1 MGLLV
6 LRGRDPRIHEF
17 SLVETYSWVA
27 GPSLAKPAIFLKIP
41 GVTDMTER
49 IAFLGIG
56 LMGAPMAANLLKAGF
71 AVTAWNRTAAK
82 AEALKA
88 QSAAVAST
96 AAEAVH
102 DADIVVTMLTNGP
115 AVEEVLFGALN
126 VAAAIRKG
134 ALAIDMSSIPPATA
148 RAHAEGLA
156 KLGIAHLDAPVSGGT
171 GGARDGKL
179 VIMTGGKAE
188 DFARAQA
195 VFAALGKPTLVGPS
209 GAGQL
214 AKLCNQ
220 AIVGITIGAV
230 AEALLLAAAGGADPA
245 AVRQALMGGFA
256 DSRILQ
262 EHGQRM
268 LNRRFL
274 PGFAVANQVKD
285 LDTVL
290 DTARE
295 EKLSLPLAAQAAA
308 LFRDLV
314 ATGPGYDHS
323 ALLLELEKRNAPARV
338 GTAPD
343 TLPG

>member
-1 MGLLV
+1 
-6 LRGRDPRIHEF
+6 
-17 SLVETYSWVA
+17 
-27 GPSLAKPAIFLKIP
+27 
-41 GVTDMTER
+41 MTER

-56 LMGAPMAANLLKAGF
+56 LMGTPMATNLLKAGF
-71 AVTAWNRTAAK
+71 ALTAWNRTPAK
-82 AEALKA
+82 AEALAGQGA
-88 QSAAVAST
+88 QIAENAAAAVK
-96 AAEAVH
+96 
-102 DADIVVTMLTNGP
+102 DADIVITMLTNGP
-115 AVEEVLFGALN
+115 AVEEVLFGAGN
-126 VAAAIRKG
+126 AAAAIRKG
-134 ALAIDMSSIPPATA
+134 ALAIDMSSILPATA
-148 RAHAEGLA
+148 RVHAERLA

-179 VIMTGGKAE
+179 VIMAGGKAA
-188 DFARAQA
+188 DFARAQP

-290 DTARE
+290 DTARQA
-295 EKLSLPLAAQAAA
+295 KLTLPLSERVTE
-308 LFRDLV
+308 LFRDLLKEG
-314 ATGPGYDHS
+314 AGFDHS
-323 ALLLELEKRNAPARV
+323 GLLLELERLNPPARL
-338 GTAPD
+338 GTLPD
-343 TLPG
+343 TLPQ

>member
-1 MGLLV
+1 
-6 LRGRDPRIHEF
+6 
-17 SLVETYSWVA
+17 
-27 GPSLAKPAIFLKIP
+27 
-41 GVTDMTER
+41 MTER

-56 LMGAPMAANLLKAGF
+56 LMGAPMATNLLKAGF
-71 AVTAWNRTAAK
+71 AVTAWNRTPAK
-82 AEALKA
+82 AEPLKGQGA
-88 QSAAVAST
+88 SVVSSAAD
-96 AAEAVH
+96 AVR
-102 DADIVVTMLTNGP
+102 DADIVITMLTNGP
-115 AVEEVLFGALN
+115 AVEDVLFGAPK
-126 VAAAIRKG
+126 AATAIRKG
-134 ALAIDMSSIPPATA
+134 ALVIDMSSIPPATA
-148 RAHAEGLA
+148 RGHAQRLA
-156 KLGIAHLDAPVSGGT
+156 ALGIAHLDAPVSGGT

-179 VIMTGGKAE
+179 VIMAGGKAE
-188 DFARAQA
+188 DFARAQP
-195 VFAALGKPTLVGPS
+195 VFAVLGKPTLVGPS

-274 PGFAVANQVKD
+274 PGFAAANQLKD

-295 EKLSLPLAAQAAA
+295 AKLSLPLSERVTG
-308 LFRDLV
+308 LFRDL
-314 ATGPGYDHS
+314 AAFGPGYDHS

>member
-1 MGLLV
+1 
-6 LRGRDPRIHEF
+6 
-17 SLVETYSWVA
+17 
-27 GPSLAKPAIFLKIP
+27 
-41 GVTDMTER
+41 MTER

-56 LMGAPMAANLLKAGF
+56 LMGAPMSANLLKAGF
-71 AVTAWNRTAAK
+71 ALTAWNRSPAK
-82 AEALKA
+82 AETLKEQGA
-88 QSAAVAST
+88 KVAASAAD
-96 AAEAVH
+96 AVK
-102 DADIVVTMLTNGP
+102 DADIIITMLSNGP
-115 AVEEVLFGALN
+115 AVEEVLFGAPN

-134 ALAIDMSSIPPATA
+134 ALVIDMSSIPPATA
-148 RAHAEGLA
+148 RAHAERLA

-171 GGARDGKL
+171 GGAQSGKL
-179 VIMTGGKAE
+179 VIMVGGTPA
-188 DFARAQA
+188 DLAGAQR
-195 VFAALGKPTLVGPS
+195 VFAALGKPTLVGGS

-285 LDTVL
+285 LDTVIE
-290 DTARE
+290 AAGQA
-295 EKLSLPLAAQAAA
+295 KLRLPLSERVNE
-308 LFRDLV
+308 LFKNLAKV
-314 ATGPGYDHS
+314 GPGFDHS
-323 ALLLELEKRNAPARV
+323 ALLLELERANQPARV
-338 GTAPD
+338 GTIPD
-343 TLPG
+343 TLPQ

>member
-1 MGLLV
+1 
-6 LRGRDPRIHEF
+6 
-17 SLVETYSWVA
+17 
-27 GPSLAKPAIFLKIP
+27 
-41 GVTDMTER
+41 MTER

-56 LMGAPMAANLLKAGF
+56 LMGAPMATNLLKAGF
-71 AVTAWNRTAAK
+71 SVTVWNRTPAK
-82 AEALKA
+82 AETLAAAGAKVSP
-88 QSAAVAST
+88 SAAD
-96 AAEAVH
+96 AVH
-102 DADIVVTMLTNGP
+102 DTDIVITMLTNGP
-115 AVEEVLFGALN
+115 AVEDVLFGGGK

-134 ALAIDMSSIPPATA
+134 ALVIDMSSIPPAIA
-148 RAHAEGLA
+148 RDHAKRLA

-171 GGARDGKL
+171 GGAQSGKL
-179 VIMTGGKAE
+179 VIMAGGPPD
-188 DFARAQA
+188 DFARAQT
-195 VFAALGKPTLVGPS
+195 VFAPLGKPTLVGGS

-230 AEALLLAAAGGADPA
+230 AEAMLLAAAGGADPA

-290 DTARE
+290 DAAHQA
-295 EKLSLPLAAQAAA
+295 KLELPLAARVTE
-308 LFRDLV
+308 LFRQLAGD
-314 ATGPGYDHS
+314 GGGGYDHS
-323 ALLLELEKRNAPARV
+323 GLLLELEKRNAPARL
-338 GTAPD
+338 GSLPD
-343 TLPG
+343 TLPV

>member
-1 MGLLV
+1 M
-6 LRGRDPRIHEF
+6 IM
-17 SLVETYSWVA
+17 
-27 GPSLAKPAIFLKIP
+27 
-41 GVTDMTER
+41 TDR

-56 LMGAPMAANLLKAGF
+56 LMGAPMSANLLKAGF
-71 AVTAWNRTAAK
+71 ALTAWNRTPAK
-82 AEALKA
+82 AEALVAAGAKVA
-88 QSAAVAST
+88 PSAAD
-96 AAEAVH
+96 AVR
-102 DADIVVTMLTNGP
+102 DADIVITMLTNGP
-115 AVEEVLFGALN
+115 AVEDVLFGAPN
-126 VAAAIRKG
+126 VAAAIHKG
-134 ALAIDMSSIPPATA
+134 ALVIDMSSIPPATA
-148 RAHAEGLA
+148 RAHAGRLA
-156 KLGIAHLDAPVSGGT
+156 TLGIAYLDAPVSGGT

-179 VIMTGGKAE
+179 VIMAGGSPE
-188 DFARAQA
+188 NFTRAQP
-195 VFAALGKPTLVGPS
+195 VFAPLGKPTLVGPS

-274 PGFAVANQVKD
+274 PGFAAANQVKD

-295 EKLSLPLAAQAAA
+295 AKLKLPLSERVTE
-308 LFRDLV
+308 LFADL
-314 ATGPGYDHS
+314 AKDGGRYDHS
-323 ALLLELEKRNAPARV
+323 ALLLELERLNSPARV
-338 GTAPD
+338 GGNPD
-343 TLPG
+343 ILPE

>member
-1 MGLLV
+1 
-6 LRGRDPRIHEF
+6 
-17 SLVETYSWVA
+17 
-27 GPSLAKPAIFLKIP
+27 
-41 GVTDMTER
+41 MTER

-56 LMGAPMAANLLKAGF
+56 LMGAPMATNLLKAGF
-71 AVTAWNRTAAK
+71 SVTVWNRTPAK
-82 AEALKA
+82 AETLAAAGAKVSP
-88 QSAAVAST
+88 SAAD
-96 AAEAVH
+96 AVH
-102 DADIVVTMLTNGP
+102 DADIVITMLTNGP
-115 AVEEVLFGALN
+115 AVEDVLFGGGK

-134 ALAIDMSSIPPATA
+134 ALVIDMSSIPPAIA
-148 RAHAEGLA
+148 RDHAKRLA

-171 GGARDGKL
+171 GGAQSGKL
-179 VIMTGGKAE
+179 VIMAGGPPD
-188 DFARAQA
+188 DFARAQT
-195 VFAALGKPTLVGPS
+195 VFAPLGKPTLVGGS

-290 DTARE
+290 DAAHQA
-295 EKLSLPLAAQAAA
+295 KLELPLAARVTE
-308 LFRDLV
+308 LFRQLAGD
-314 ATGPGYDHS
+314 GGGGYDHS
-323 ALLLELEKRNAPARV
+323 GLLLELEKRNAPARL
-338 GTAPD
+338 GSLPD
-343 TLPG
+343 TLPV

>member
-1 MGLLV
+1 
-6 LRGRDPRIHEF
+6 
-17 SLVETYSWVA
+17 
-27 GPSLAKPAIFLKIP
+27 
-41 GVTDMTER
+41 MTER

-56 LMGAPMAANLLKAGF
+56 LMGTPMATNLLKAGF
-71 AVTAWNRTAAK
+71 ALTAWNRTPAK
-82 AEALKA
+82 AEALAGQGA
-88 QSAAVAST
+88 QIAENAAAAVR
-96 AAEAVH
+96 
-102 DADIVVTMLTNGP
+102 DADIVITMLTNGP
-115 AVEEVLFGALN
+115 AVEEVLFGAGN
-126 VAAAIRKG
+126 AAAAIRKG
-134 ALAIDMSSIPPATA
+134 ALAIDMSSILPATA
-148 RAHAEGLA
+148 RVHAERLA

-179 VIMTGGKAE
+179 VIMAGGKAA
-188 DFARAQA
+188 DFARAQP

-290 DTARE
+290 DTARQA
-295 EKLSLPLAAQAAA
+295 KLTLPLSERVTE
-308 LFRDLV
+308 LFQDLLKEG
-314 ATGPGYDHS
+314 AGFDHS
-323 ALLLELEKRNAPARV
+323 GLLLELERLNPPARL
-338 GTAPD
+338 GTLPD
-343 TLPG
+343 TLPQ